1 MSSMIE
7 LIADGREDAGKGA
20 SRRLRR
26 QGKVPAVLYGGG
38 RPPRS
43 LTLDHQS
50 ILHQMENEAFY
61 SSVLSIR
68 LGDKTQSVV
77 IRDVQRHPA
86 RRAVLHLDFQRIQA
100 DEALRMIVPIHF
112 PGEDVAKGVKLG
124 GGMLSRM
131 TNEVEIECL
140 PKDLP
145 EYLELD
151 VTELDMDEILH
162 LSDIKLPT
170 GVEIPA
176 LAQGEQYNQ
185 PVVAIHRPRAEEPE
199 EEPEALEGEVPE
211 ADAAPEAGGEEP
223 SGD

>member
-1 MSSMIE
+1 MSSQIE
-7 LIADGREDAGKGA
+7 LIAESREDAGKGA

-26 QGKVPAVLYGGG
+26 QGKLPAVLYGGG

-61 SSVLSIR
+61 SSILSIR
-68 LGDKTQSVV
+68 LGDQTQSVV

-86 RRAVLHLDFQRIQA
+86 KRAVLHLDFLRIQA
-100 DEALRMIVPIHF
+100 DEAIRMTVPIHF

-124 GGMLSRM
+124 GGLLSRM

-162 LSDIKLPT
+162 LSDIKLPA
-170 GVEIPA
+170 GVEIPG
-176 LAQGEQYNQ
+176 LVKGEQSDQ
-185 PVVAIHRPRAEEPE
+185 PVVAIHRPRAEEV
-199 EEPEALEGEVPE
+199 EAPGEIEGTTPEVPSGQA
-211 ADAAPEAGGEEP
+211 AD
-223 SGD
+223 SGDD

>member
-1 MSSMIE
+1 MSSLIE
-7 LIADGREDAGKGA
+7 LIADSREDSGKGA

-61 SSVLSIR
+61 SSILSIR
-68 LGDKTQSVV
+68 LGDQTQSVV

-86 RRAVLHLDFQRIQA
+86 KRAVLHLDFLRIQA
-100 DEALRMIVPIHF
+100 DEVITMTVPIHF
-112 PGEDVAKGVKLG
+112 PGEDVANGVKVG
-124 GGMLSRM
+124 GGVLSRM

-162 LSDIKLPT
+162 LSDIKLPP
-170 GVEIPA
+170 GVEIPG
-176 LAQGEQYNQ
+176 LVQGEQSDQ
-185 PVVAIHRPRAEEPE
+185 PVVSIHRPRAEEPA
-199 EEPEALEGEVPE
+199 EPEALEGEQPDV
-211 ADAAPEAGGEEP
+211 AAEPDAGGDE
-223 SGD
+223 SSDD